1 MEQPEARFKR
11 RLVEAFGDV
20 YPKGWCAYLRALGK
34 DGVPD
39 LRFVIPGMGGLWVE
53 AKAEEKP
60 YSPVQRLQMTNLSHA
75 GDRVVGLRCRGLEHR
90 PLVRK
95 IHVERPHA
103 VEAPGVILNAAV
115 FTWGMLQEPKF
126 WTHLYTCGVP

>member
-11 RLVEAFGDV
+11 RLVEAFGAV
-20 YPKGWCAYLRALGK
+20 HPKGWCAYLRALGK

-39 LRFVIPGMGGLWVE
+39 LRFVIPGMGGIWVE

-60 YSPVQRLQMTNLSHA
+60 YSPVQRLQMTNLRIA
-75 GDRVVGLRCRGLEHR
+75 GDRVVGLRCRGLDER

-95 IHVERPHA
+95 IQVERPHA
-103 VEAPGVILNAAV
+103 DNAGLDLSVV
-115 FTWGMLQEPKF
+115 FSWGAMQELRF
-126 WTHLYTCGVP
+126 WNHLYACGVP

>member
-60 YSPVQRLQMTNLSHA
+60 YSPVQRLQMTNMRIA

-95 IHVERPHA
+95 IQVERPHGDA
-103 VEAPGVILNAAV
+103 TGLVLSAV
-115 FTWGMLQEPKF
+115 FSWGAMQDPKF
-126 WTHLYTCGVP
+126 WNHLYACGVP